1 MLKDV
6 IDWQKRFDEFWRTM
20 MDTPAK
26 NLTETEA
33 GEQVKHFISD
43 LLTQLEREVEGM
55 RKGEREKWKLWLPE
69 IARAVGYDEAID
81 DILNLIKKY

>member
-43 LLTQLEREVEGM
+43 LLTQLEREVDKYYSTPSKSGRMCESCKKTI
-55 RKGEREKWKLWLPE
+55 KGLL
-69 IARAVGYDEAID
+69 
-81 DILNLIKKY
+81 LKYKE